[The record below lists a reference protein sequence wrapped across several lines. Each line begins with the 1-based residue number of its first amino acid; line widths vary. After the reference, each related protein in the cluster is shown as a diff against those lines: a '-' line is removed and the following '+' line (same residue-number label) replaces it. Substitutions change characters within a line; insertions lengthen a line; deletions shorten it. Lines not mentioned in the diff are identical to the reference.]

1 MPWALLTNKWVLGGL
16 LIALMAGAIGIQ
28 TIRLNAAS
36 KERDAAVITSKQ
48 WQTNFEAMEATNAA
62 NVKAI
67 EKLRAEN
74 AKADQAAAEQIARY
88 NRLGKAYESLKKAAG
103 NDTTPLSDSWVRTF
117 SGLRSID
124 TSAPNNNQD

>member
-28 TIRLNAAS
+28 TIRLNAAA
-36 KERDAAVITSKQ
+36 KERDAAVLTSKQ
-48 WQTNFEAMEATNAA
+48 WQANFEAAEQTNRE
-62 NVKAI
+62 NVQAL

-74 AKADQAAAEQIARY
+74 AKADQAAAEQIAKY
-88 NRLGKAYESLKKAAG
+88 NRLGLAYSKLLKAAQ

-117 SGLRSID
+117 SGLRD
-124 TSAPNNNQD
+124 LDASAQGHN